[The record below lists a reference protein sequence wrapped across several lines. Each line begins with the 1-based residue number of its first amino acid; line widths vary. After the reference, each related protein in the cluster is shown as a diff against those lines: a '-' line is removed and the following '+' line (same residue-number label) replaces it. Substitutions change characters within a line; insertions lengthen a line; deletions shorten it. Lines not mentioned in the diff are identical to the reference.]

1 MPDASHFPTRHRDV
15 LDPEV
20 TRANKARHAAI
31 DARWEGRMA
40 DAQRWDALADDI
52 LTAMN
57 RGDKPP
63 LFDPTTP
70 YRG

>member
-1 MPDASHFPTRHRDV
+1 MPDASTLPTRHRDA
-15 LDPEV
+15 LRPEL

-31 DARWEGRMA
+31 DARWEGRTA
-40 DAQRWDALADDI
+40 DAQSWDALADQI
-52 LTAMN
+52 IEAMN

-63 LFDPTTP
+63 LFDLTSP

>member
-1 MPDASHFPTRHRDV
+1 MPDTPDTLNAAIQ
-15 LDPEV
+15 
-20 TRANKARHAAI
+20 RANKARHAAI

-40 DAQRWDALADDI
+40 VAQRWDALADKI
-52 LTAMN
+52 IEAMN

-63 LFDPTTP
+63 LFDLTSP